1 MRKLTAIFILFCSL
15 ASLWGQALYDSE
27 GRVLGEDSRKERSSF
42 ASDSLDKSS
51 VPVDL
56 RGWKIEER
64 FGTRIPAGPD
74 TLMHHFQND
83 NFTEGRTGLYNYTG
97 NLGAPR
103 ICRLYD
109 GQSEFMMSSDFF
121 FARPYDYFLTRPGT
135 LFFTNTKSP
144 FMNITYHSCG
154 NKSNGED
161 RIKAQFAV
169 NAGKHLGMGFK
180 IDYAFGRGYYQNQN
194 TSLFGGIVY
203 ASYLSDRYEMHVGY
217 GANHLKNAENGGLE
231 DDSYVETPDIYKESY
246 RDADMP
252 VRLDHAYNKL
262 NVNALYLT
270 HRYNLGQER
279 DSLGFVPI
287 ASVIHTM
294 KVGHHNRD
302 FLLNGDGSD
311 YFADRYLRTPT
322 DSIDDFTRNINVENT
337 VALEMR
343 EGFRK
348 WVKMGMRL
356 FFKHDY
362 EKFTLPSLSG
372 RETYKENYM
381 SLGAQLMREKGRIFT
396 YNVLGEIRTTGKD
409 WGEFNVEGHFD
420 FNIPLKKDSL
430 VIAVG
435 GYVRNEQP
443 SFYYRHY
450 HGSVAW
456 WDNDDMNKVFR
467 TRVGGSLR
475 WRDTRLD
482 VNVETI
488 QNYTGFQHTAVTPAS
503 ATTANC
509 WLYGVKTFQA
519 SKNIQ
524 VISAVL
530 RQDFTFGPLHSDWEL
545 MYQASSNQDLL
556 PVPTFSGYTNL
567 YLKFKIAKVLTTE
580 FGADLRYFTKYY
592 APEYAPSIGQYCVQ
606 SDEVKKKIGHYPW
619 INVYLNF
626 HLKQCRFYVMVSH
639 VNWSEGRAFLVPHYP
654 TNQRIFHLGLSWNF
668 IN

>member
-1 MRKLTAIFILFCSL
+1 MFMMVCSL
-15 ASLWGQALYDSE
+15 ALWGQAQV
-27 GRVLGEDSRKERSSF
+27 REDVNQKSSF

-56 RGWKIEER
+56 RGWHIEER
-64 FGTRIPAGPD
+64 FGTVIPATPD
-74 TLMHHFQND
+74 TLMHLFQNE
-83 NFTEGRTGLYNYTG
+83 NFTEGKTGLYNHTG
-97 NLGAPR
+97 NLGSPR
-103 ICRLYD
+103 ICRLYN
-109 GQSEFMMSSDFF
+109 GQSEYMMNSDFF
-121 FARPYDYFLTRPGT
+121 FARPYDFFLTRPGT

-154 NKSNGED
+154 NKTNGED
-161 RIKAQFAV
+161 RIRAQFAI

-180 IDYAFGRGYYQNQN
+180 VDYAFGRGYYSNQN
-194 TSLFGGIVY
+194 TSLFGGLFY
-203 ASYLSDRYEMHVGY
+203 ASYLNDRYEMHVTY
-217 GANHLKNAENGGLE
+217 GGNHLKNSENGGLE
-231 DDSYVETPDIYKESY
+231 DDAYIETPDIFKENY

-252 VRLDHAYNKL
+252 VRLDHTYNKM
-262 NVNALYLT
+262 NVNGLYLT
-270 HRYNLGQER
+270 HRYNLGEDR
-279 DSLGFVPI
+279 DTLGFLPI

-294 KVGHHNRD
+294 RIGHHNRT
-302 FLLNGDGSD
+302 FLMNGDGSKF
-311 YFADRYLRTPT
+311 FADRFIGLPT
-322 DSIDDFTRNINVENT
+322 DNIEDFTRNINVENT

-348 WVKMGMRL
+348 WVKMGMRV

-362 EKFTLPSLSG
+362 EKFTLPDVDS
-372 RETYKENYM
+372 RKTYKENYI
-381 SLGAQLMREKGRIFT
+381 SLGAQLMSEKGKIFH
-396 YNVLGEIRTTGKD
+396 YNVLGEFRTTGKK
-409 WGEFNVEGHFD
+409 WGEFNVEGQVGV
-420 FNIPLKKDSL
+420 NIPLRKDSL
-430 VIAVG
+430 MIRAG
-435 GYVRNEQP
+435 GYVRNESP

-467 TRVGGSLR
+467 TRIGGTVG
-475 WRDTRLD
+475 WRDSQAE

-488 QNYTGFQHTAVTPAS
+488 QNYTGFQHTATLPAS
-503 ATTANC
+503 ATTANA
-509 WLYGVKTFQA
+509 WLYGVKPFQA

-530 RQDFTFGPLHSDWEL
+530 RQNLTFGIFHSDWEL
-545 MYQASSNQDLL
+545 MFQTSSNQDLL
-556 PVPTFSGYTNL
+556 PVPAFSGYTNL

-606 SDEVKKKIGHYPW
+606 ADEAKKKIGNYPW

-626 HLKQCRFYVMVSH
+626 HLKQARFYVMVSH
-639 VNWSEGRAFLVPHYP
+639 VNWTEGRAFLVPHYP
-654 TNQRIFHLGLSWNF
+654 TNQRVFHLGVSWNF